1 MHRRGSDASESRRT
15 RRSRQ
20 RPRPLASGAN
30 AIASQAPHGLSNR
43 HRANQHC
50 PCPYPLQLRQIV
62 LDLPTVLWLAYCSGS
77 LETQTRCPSVAR
89 REPAPSRQVGSLVHF
104 FLVYRLLRRQL
115 SSRSSTTLG
124 AEAPT
129 VLRYTVSS
137 VHIDVTDSPR
147 GPRRLRPRT
156 GVWAPLRARSSG
168 RATARPRCSTNTVVI
183 SAREKR
189 EGGHL
194 GRENEKNG
202 WPTKPTPPGR
212 DERARQAARNL
223 PIPVWNRST
232 STPPDPCLLQ
242 DDGNRAT
249 NNKSP
254 DTHTF
259 LTGAPQR
266 QRVELYTK
274 S

>member
-1 MHRRGSDASESRRT
+1 MAQPSHRRASCIT
-15 RRSRQ
+15 GL
-20 RPRPLASGAN
+20 RPIDLDRKPTSVAPALPL
-30 AIASQAPHGLSNR
+30 
-43 HRANQHC
+43 
-50 PCPYPLQLRQIV
+50 PLQLRQIV
-62 LDLPTVLWLAYCSGS
+62 LDIPTVLWLAYRSGS

-115 SSRSSTTLG
+115 SSPSSTTIG
-124 AEAPT
+124 AEVPT

-137 VHIDVTDSPR
+137 VHIDVIVSPR

-156 GVWAPLRARSSG
+156 GGWAPLRARSSG
-168 RATARPRCSTNTVVI
+168 MATARPRCSTNTVVI

-212 DERARQAARNL
+212 AERARQAARNL

-232 STPPDPCLLQ
+232 STPPDPCLARMTVTAQLTT
-242 DDGNRAT
+242 NHRAHTRSSPVLHGT
-249 NNKSP
+249 N
-254 DTHTF
+254 
-259 LTGAPQR
+259 
-266 QRVELYTK
+266 E
-274 S
+274 